1 MLKAA
6 LTWGLPRSPSWEH
19 LCPAQ
24 TLNPGG
30 WGTGGA
36 LCPIRSLWSS
46 AFPCSDPRP
55 GWLGDWGGSLPHQVS
70 VVLCLPLLGRG
81 GVCLVPGTDSAVSE
95 VVSGQPGQGWF
106 ALHPT
111 AIQTATERDPGV
123 LTGSADFTVLPGQG
137 PTRSCLKPRL
147 IS

>member
-24 TLNPGG
+24 TRNPGGWGTGGALCPIMSLWSSPSLAQTLDPGG

-46 AFPCSDPRP
+46 AFPCWAGEGCALYP
-55 GWLGDWGGSLPHQVS
+55 GLTLLSLKSCPASLVKDG
-70 VVLCLPLLGRG
+70 LPCIPQPSRLPQRG
-81 GVCLVPGTDSAVSE
+81 ILEC
-95 VVSGQPGQGWF
+95 
-106 ALHPT
+106 
-111 AIQTATERDPGV
+111 
-123 LTGSADFTVLPGQG
+123 
-137 PTRSCLKPRL
+137 
-147 IS
+147 

>member
-36 LCPIRSLWSS
+36 LCPIMSLWSS
-46 AFPCSDPRP
+46 PSLAQTLD
-55 GWLGDWGGSLPHQVS
+55 LGG
-70 VVLCLPLLGRG
+70 
-81 GVCLVPGTDSAVSE
+81 
-95 VVSGQPGQGWF
+95 
-106 ALHPT
+106 
-111 AIQTATERDPGV
+111 
-123 LTGSADFTVLPGQG
+123 
-137 PTRSCLKPRL
+137 
-147 IS
+147 

>member
-36 LCPIRSLWSS
+36 LCPIMSLWSS
-46 AFPCSDPRP
+46 PSLAQTLD
-55 GWLGDWGGSLPHQVS
+55 LGDWGGSLPHQVS
-70 VVLCLPLLGRG
+70 VVFCLPLLR
-81 GVCLVPGTDSAVSE
+81 P
-95 VVSGQPGQGWF
+95 
-106 ALHPT
+106 
-111 AIQTATERDPGV
+111 
-123 LTGSADFTVLPGQG
+123 
-137 PTRSCLKPRL
+137 
-147 IS
+147 